1 MARATN
7 HSTTRLS
14 NLFRD
19 PFLRAAFKAAED
31 DGTSPELIE
40 VYTGRDK
47 DGALVR
53 APSVRA
59 RSTTAPSHFPSSRR
73 PEGGTHEEP
82 IPKPLTA
89 RKARLSPVSG
99 GSPSRALRFPQQP
112 RWQPLAPI
120 QSSG

>member
-31 DGTSPELIE
+31 DGTAPELIE

-47 DGALVR
+47 DGALVS
-53 APSVRA
+53 AVRPRTLDGGA
-59 RSTTAPSHFPSSRR
+59 VAFPVLETA
-73 PEGGTHEEP
+73 
-82 IPKPLTA
+82 
-89 RKARLSPVSG
+89 
-99 GSPSRALRFPQQP
+99 
-112 RWQPLAPI
+112 
-120 QSSG
+120 